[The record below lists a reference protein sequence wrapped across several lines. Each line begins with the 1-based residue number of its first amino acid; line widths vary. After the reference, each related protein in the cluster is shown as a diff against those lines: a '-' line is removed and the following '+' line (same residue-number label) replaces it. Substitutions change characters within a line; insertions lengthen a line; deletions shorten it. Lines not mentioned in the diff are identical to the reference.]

1 MRRIISAL
9 LFSFS
14 STLALAQGAQP
25 QQPPQLAEA
34 APDRYVVTAGDTLW
48 SIAAKFLKDPYR
60 WGELWKLNADEV
72 RKPQLIYPGQVILLD
87 KSGAQ
92 PRVKLV
98 TISEQRREYVSEL
111 KKGIPT
117 IPAQDIEPFLSE
129 PRVLDVALLEA
140 SPRVVAVQDGRV
152 VAGAGDTIFTT
163 EVPAP
168 SKSWQLFRK
177 GKPLV
182 DPDTKETLGHEAQF
196 LGTARQTGT
205 GLPVSFLISAS
216 KQEIER
222 DDYLMPAPRQDVP
235 TYVPRAPTKQIRAK
249 ILAIY
254 GGVSFGGPQSV
265 LTINRGKA
273 DGLEPG
279 HVLAADLAGPEVVDR
294 FKGEKRVFQLPDTR
308 NGLVYVF
315 RVFDRISYALVMS
328 STQPMVVG
336 DTVRTP

>member
-9 LFSFS
+9 LFSIS

-25 QQPPQLAEA
+25 PQLAEG

-87 KSGAQ
+87 KSGGQ
-92 PRVKLV
+92 PRVKLA
-98 TISEQRREYVSEL
+98 TISEQRREYVSAL

-129 PRVLDVALLEA
+129 PRVLELSALEG
-140 SPRVVAVQDGRV
+140 SPRVIAVQDNRV

-163 EVPAP
+163 EVATP
-168 SKSWQLFRK
+168 SKLWPVFRK
-177 GKPLV
+177 GQPLV
-182 DPDTKETLGHEAQF
+182 DPDTNETLGHEALF
-196 LGTARQTGT
+196 LGTARQIRAGSPA
-205 GLPVSFLISAS
+205 GFLVVAS

-222 DDYLMPAPRQDVP
+222 DDYLMAAPRQDVP

-249 ILAIY
+249 VLGVY
-254 GGVSFGGPQSV
+254 GGVTYGGPQSV

-279 HVLAADLAGPEVVDR
+279 HVLAADLAGQEVVDR
-294 FKGEKRVFQLPDTR
+294 FQGEKRVFQLPDTR

-315 RVFDRISYALVMS
+315 RVFERISYALVMS

-336 DTVRTP
+336 DAVRTP

>member
-25 QQPPQLAEA
+25 QQPPQLAEG

-87 KSGAQ
+87 KSGTQ

-129 PRVLDVALLEA
+129 PRVLDVAVLEA
-140 SPRVVAVQDGRV
+140 SPRVVAVQDNRV

-163 EVPAP
+163 EVSAP
-168 SKSWQLFRK
+168 SKSWHLFRK
-177 GKPLV
+177 GKPLI
-182 DPDTKETLGHEAQF
+182 DPDTKETLGHEALF
-196 LGTARQTGT
+196 LGAARQIRAGT
-205 GLPVSFLISAS
+205 PAGFLVVAS

-249 ILAIY
+249 VLDVY
-254 GGVSFGGPQSV
+254 GGVTYGGPQSV